1 MDRII
6 DFNEIKNKANEKD
19 IDKFEGYIY
28 ELYYSFSQG
37 KITMAQLNK
46 DVLDY
51 MEKNNI
57 SQEKFFN
64 IQKELMKRYGVN
76 MDDIQNN
83 MQNMGID
90 TSMLNIKEDY
100 EKVRKTLSFQEKYH
114 GKVTIKPFSTYSI
127 KNSHNDLEIML
138 NEENVIIKSIKNIN
152 LSDSELNEFLCSYKK
167 VVDGKNLKVSLF
179 ENVKEYEY

>member
-6 DFNEIKNKANEKD
+6 DFSEIKNKANEKD

-46 DVLDY
+46 DVLAY

-76 MDDIQNN
+76 MEDIQNN

-90 TSMLNIKEDY
+90 TSMFNIKEDY

-114 GKVTIKPFSTYSI
+114 GKVSVKPFSTYSI
-127 KNSHNDLEIML
+127 KNSNNDLEIML
-138 NEENVIIKSIKNIN
+138 NEDNVIIKSVKNIN

-167 VVDGKNLKVSLF
+167 VVEGKNLKVSLF

>member
-37 KITMAQLNK
+37 QITMAQLNK
-46 DVLDY
+46 NVLDY

-76 MDDIQNN
+76 MDDIQSN
-83 MQNMGID
+83 MKNMGID
-90 TSMLNIKEDY
+90 TSMLNINEDY
-100 EKVRKTLSFQEKYH
+100 EKVRKTLSFQEKYN
-114 GKVTIKPFSTYSI
+114 GKVAIKPFSTYSI
-127 KNSHNDLEIML
+127 RNSQNDLEIMI
-138 NEENVIIKSIKNIN
+138 NEDNVIIKSIKNIN